1 MSGKMNIRNFI
12 QSITGSYPKDINYY
26 NEALRHKTV
35 AGNSNER
42 LECLGDAV
50 LGLVSCEYLFKT
62 YPDANEGI
70 ISRLR
75 MKIVCGSAL
84 LEYAK
89 SINLQNFIVHDLVTP
104 CEKIVEDAFEALLG
118 AIYLDMGYEMVYTV
132 VSLMFADHFPAK
144 RLWADNNYKDSLNK
158 LQKRLGVKVRYDK
171 QYTDENDNIIV
182 KVFVGNIVALGRG
195 KTLKL
200 AEQNASYVALTD
212 LGVKTFIL
220 GQDPDIQYNEVMES
234 RNLITNNHR
243 IL

>member
-1 MSGKMNIRNFI
+1 
-12 QSITGSYPKDINYY
+12 
-26 NEALRHKTV
+26 
-35 AGNSNER
+35 
-42 LECLGDAV
+42 
-50 LGLVSCEYLFKT
+50 
-62 YPDANEGI
+62 
-70 ISRLR
+70 

-84 LEYAK
+84 LEYAR

-132 VSLMFADHFPAK
+132 VSLMFADHFPVK

-171 QYTDENDNIIV
+171 QCTDENDNITV
-182 KVFVGNIVALGRG
+182 KVFVGNIVVLGRG

-220 GQDPDIQYNEVMES
+220 GQDPDIQYNEVMQS